1 MYRKRRPELDCTKSG
16 TKTAET
22 TETEREEARDT
33 RRGRKESR
41 PSPGKKVEEMR
52 EGTIKNR
59 KIGSEA
65 PVRNRNQGPLEVSLR
80 PERGVVGSETPHRAR
95 GVWRPGR
102 LASQTER
109 RGTRKN
115 FGENPE
121 GKAGTEWLPPQ
132 GRQAGQQHCYLL
144 DIRQKQAPQHRTGTQ
159 LHLLSRKNRGAGQ
172 RTYNGG
178 GARDIVRGVG
188 TETLRGQSLYSFPP

>member
-1 MYRKRRPELDCTKSG
+1 M
-16 TKTAET
+16 
-22 TETEREEARDT
+22 
-33 RRGRKESR
+33 
-41 PSPGKKVEEMR
+41 
-52 EGTIKNR
+52 IKNR

-65 PVRNRNQGPLEVSLR
+65 PDRNRNQGPLEVSLRRR

-121 GKAGTEWLPPQ
+121 WKAGGLQVQSGCPHKAGRPAALPP
-132 GRQAGQQHCYLL
+132 L

-159 LHLLSRKNRGAGQ
+159 LHSLSRKNRGAGQ
-172 RTYNGG
+172 QTYNGG

-188 TETLRGQSLYSFPP
+188 TKTLRGQSLFLHSLALGQENLSGRTALLTMTVGCEL